1 MSASRCKYPLIPP
14 LVVAIATDKY
24 LKPSTP
30 FTDPSNLYGVPAPKY
45 GQDISMNV
53 GRAAPGKQSV
63 GSNPEDLK
71 KKMRKL
77 LSIFASGDKARM
89 AKRLFDAFLTDTS
102 RRPAYFEDRDLNAA
116 AASHANIK
124 HFCGS
129 ALSAPNSKY
138 AASGKIRIHQALRS
152 AKWNIDEIIIPVD
165 LGVPAFNVGS
175 KVFSTGDFQNG
186 LGVMINGV
194 QHAYVVATHYDY
206 EAKAQRYCITLK
218 FLFYDVFG
226 LDDDD
231 LAEFGASSDSALSSD
246 AAIGI
251 TAWWQL
257 QHQYG
262 YAPLVTRITLEETH
276 HVAAK

>member
-1 MSASRCKYPLIPP
+1 MPL
-14 LVVAIATDKY
+14 
-24 LKPSTP
+24 
-30 FTDPSNLYGVPAPKY
+30 G
-45 GQDISMNV
+45 
-53 GRAAPGKQSV
+53 
-63 GSNPEDLK
+63 
-71 KKMRKL
+71 
-77 LSIFASGDKARM
+77 
-89 AKRLFDAFLTDTS
+89 
-102 RRPAYFEDRDLNAA
+102 
-116 AASHANIK
+116 
-124 HFCGS
+124 
-129 ALSAPNSKY
+129 APNSKY
-138 AASGKIRIHQALRS
+138 AASGKIRIHQALRA
-152 AKWNIDEIIIPVD
+152 AKWNIDAIIIPVD

-206 EAKAQRYCITLK
+206 DAKTQRYCIALK
-218 FLFYDVFG
+218 FHFYDVFG

-231 LAEFGASSDSALSSD
+231 LAEFGASTGSALSSD

-276 HVAAK
+276 SVAAK